1 MIGIPAGVRSIV
13 ITLSNI
19 IIQSQINSFGVDA
32 IAAFTA
38 YFKIELIL
46 YLPIITLGQGL
57 VSFVGQNYGAGQYDR
72 INRGIKSAMIVS
84 VIITMGVSTLMI
96 SITFP
101 FYFLYAILECLSS
114 QIRGRGISIPPMVI
128 TLLSFC
134 GIRIMFLIVLLRK
147 YNSISSIAITF
158 PISWLFAVILTSMY
172 SYYTFSKESKE
183 TVC

>member
-1 MIGIPAGVRSIV
+1 MI
-13 ITLSNI
+13 
-19 IIQSQINSFGVDA
+19 INSKYIFG
-32 IAAFTA
+32 IFTSNSEV
-38 YFKIELIL
+38 IR
-46 YLPIITLGQGL
+46 
-57 VSFVGQNYGAGQYDR
+57 YGG
-72 INRGIKSAMIVS
+72 NIV
-84 VIITMGVSTLMI
+84 

>member
-1 MIGIPAGVRSIV
+1 
-13 ITLSNI
+13 
-19 IIQSQINSFGVDA
+19 
-32 IAAFTA
+32 
-38 YFKIELIL
+38 
-46 YLPIITLGQGL
+46 
-57 VSFVGQNYGAGQYDR
+57 
-72 INRGIKSAMIVS
+72 MIVS
-84 VIITMGVSTLMI
+84 AIITMGVSTLMI
-96 SITFP
+96 INSKYIFGIFTSNSEVIRYGGNIVSITFP

-172 SYYTFSKESKE
+172 SYYTFSKESKKLFAKFLANSFFRE
-183 TVC
+183 TYKLLFLRFVSTI